1 MSFGKKIAVTLL
13 VIIIIVIVIAWGFL
27 LPMYMRDVV
36 EANIARIESELGV
49 KISYESIGFIPFT
62 TSIFIDDFTLK
73 PESTSWFNLLRADR
87 ITLKINI
94 IRAMFSRGESS
105 IPLLE
110 MENPTLVI
118 SWGKNSSGSALDEIT
133 FNDVSGSVSDC
144 NRMMV
149 LLAVL
154 DGGERRFSDRPVF
167 ETLPDIMVKNGRV
180 VLKRA
185 GKLLILID
193 SMSGK
198 IGDDTEVEGRV
209 FGEHDCTIKGSIRR
223 ELTLERVEVD
233 TDELKQVLLGEIKP
247 VFCDSRSYIEGK
259 LRGGDKFQLN
269 IDIKGGK
276 LILSHKERIFEI
288 ESAKMMLNNDHL
300 IIRKAELSYK
310 GNSFIVEGM
319 VNMSGRDVSIRAHS
333 PEVSTDV
340 LAKLL
345 LGKSIPDIV
354 LPGLGSVL
362 FEITGTIDEP
372 RYRVRFER
380 AR

>member
-1 MSFGKKIAVTLL
+1 
-13 VIIIIVIVIAWGFL
+13 
-27 LPMYMRDVV
+27 
-36 EANIARIESELGV
+36 
-49 KISYESIGFIPFT
+49 
-62 TSIFIDDFTLK
+62 
-73 PESTSWFNLLRADR
+73 
-87 ITLKINI
+87 
-94 IRAMFSRGESS
+94 
-105 IPLLE
+105 
-110 MENPTLVI
+110 
-118 SWGKNSSGSALDEIT
+118 
-133 FNDVSGSVSDC
+133 
-144 NRMMV
+144 
-149 LLAVL
+149 
-154 DGGERRFSDRPVF
+154 
-167 ETLPDIMVKNGRV
+167 V

-209 FGEHDCTIKGSIRR
+209 FGEYDCTIKGSIRR

-269 IDIKGGK
+269 VDIKGGK
-276 LILSHKERIFEI
+276 LILSNKELIFEI

-300 IIRKAELSYK
+300 IIRKAKLSYK
-310 GNSFIVEGM
+310 GSSFIVEGM

-333 PEVSTDV
+333 PEVSRDV

-362 FEITGTIDEP
+362 FDITGTIDEP